1 MILWIFFIKVA
12 MTSLS
17 WVEWY
22 SNGPE
27 PVTPSNMHIMIYL
40 CLIHIPFLALLIQTE
55 TSGMF
60 IGQLKQEN
68 TETMNTMNDMIKQYT
83 WQNRKQS
90 DFEMIARMAE
100 NHD

>member
-1 MILWIFFIKVA
+1 
-12 MTSLS
+12 
-17 WVEWY
+17 
-22 SNGPE
+22 
-27 PVTPSNMHIMIYL
+27 MIYL
-40 CLIHIPFLALLIQTE
+40 CLIHFPFLALLIQTE